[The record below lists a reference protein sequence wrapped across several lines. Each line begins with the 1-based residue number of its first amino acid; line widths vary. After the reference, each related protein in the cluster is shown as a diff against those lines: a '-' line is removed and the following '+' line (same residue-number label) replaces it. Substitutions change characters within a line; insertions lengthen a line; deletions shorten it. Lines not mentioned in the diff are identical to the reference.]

1 MAEKNNKP
9 SKTDSVT
16 DDDVTPENA
25 KTAAG
30 AKPMPWLVL
39 IVGILV
45 MLLTPTASYFL
56 VKLTQTPAA
65 TTEQEASE
73 QEASEPEVA
82 KKEGHGAKKEGHGA
96 KKEGHG
102 AKKGGHGKAEGKEK
116 EGGEKDSA
124 TFNMSSMLINIAET
138 KGTRILKITPHLMLS
153 EPEMS
158 AKLAPIKALLV
169 DTIATVTSGKTLD
182 ELDGPTGRDNL
193 KKAIVLRVN
202 KLLESRMTGSV
213 VDIYFEEFLIQ

>member
-16 DDDVTPENA
+16 DDDVTPETA

-73 QEASEPEVA
+73 PEVA
-82 KKEGHGAKKEGHGA
+82 KKEGHGKAEGAKKEGHGA

-102 AKKGGHGKAEGKEK
+102 KAEGKEK
-116 EGGEKDSA
+116 KGGEKDSA

-158 AKLAPIKALLV
+158 GKLAPIKALLV